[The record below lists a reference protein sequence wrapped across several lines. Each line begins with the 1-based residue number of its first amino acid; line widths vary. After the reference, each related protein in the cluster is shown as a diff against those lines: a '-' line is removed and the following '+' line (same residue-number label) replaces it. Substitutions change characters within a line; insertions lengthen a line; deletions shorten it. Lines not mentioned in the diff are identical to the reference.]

1 LDSVVPTIRKGMMKI
16 RKINYDEF
24 LILRED
30 DTLKAHTYYVF
41 PEGQVG
47 YSPDGIGI
55 YWYESMTE
63 AEDRHG

>member
-1 LDSVVPTIRKGMMKI
+1 MKV

-47 YSPDGIGI
+47 FSPDGIGI